1 MPVTSGKLKARDQ
14 IRSKL
19 HPVFARYCDS
29 LAVVYLFGST
39 ATGETTC
46 LSDLDIAVLL
56 KPDTDIHASSLRFK
70 LFADI
75 SRELQ
80 RNDIDLVILNSS
92 SNLILQDEIIRKGLV
107 IFEADAETRNRFEE
121 RIIHCSIDF
130 RHQRMMTM
138 GV

>member
-1 MPVTSGKLKARDQ
+1 MHPSEEKMQTVDQ

-19 HPVFARYCDS
+19 QPVFVKYCGS

-39 ATGETTC
+39 ATGETTR

-56 KPDTDIHASSLRFK
+56 KPGADIYASSPRFK

-107 IFEADAETRNRFEE
+107 IFEADTETRNQFEE
-121 RIIHCSIDF
+121 RILHCSIDF
-130 RHQRMMTM
+130 RYQRMMAM
-138 GV
+138 GA